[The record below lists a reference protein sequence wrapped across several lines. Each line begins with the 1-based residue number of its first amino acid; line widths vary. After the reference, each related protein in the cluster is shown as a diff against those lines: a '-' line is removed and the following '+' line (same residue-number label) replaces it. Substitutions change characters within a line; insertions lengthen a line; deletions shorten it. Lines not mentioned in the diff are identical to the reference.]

1 MRTPALL
8 LLAVGLTA
16 SGASAQLRMPP
27 IIQRVIPGTRP
38 QPPVLMGIDAL
49 RAEFVAQSGSSSVYF
64 GGDSSVLGP
73 SAKATLD
80 AQARWLRLHPEIVVR
95 IEGHADPGDTRDH
108 ALAVGARRAEEV
120 RDYLVLLGVP
130 AAQLTAVTWGKER
143 VAVMGSAPEALAL
156 NRRAVT
162 VLVR

>member
-1 MRTPALL
+1 MRKCLL
-8 LLAVGLTA
+8 LGLAFLSA
-16 SGASAQLRMPP
+16 GAPAQIRMPP

-49 RAEFVAQSGSSSVYF
+49 RAEFVAQSGSDSIYF
-64 GGDSSVLGP
+64 GGDSADLNP

-80 AQARWLRLHPEIVVR
+80 AQARWLRLHPAIVVQ
-95 IEGHADPGDTRDH
+95 IEGHTDPSDTRDH

-120 RDYLVLLGVP
+120 RDYLILMGVLP
-130 AAQLTAVTWGKER
+130 AQLTAVSWGKER